1 MAESRDPMVDVVL
14 QAMGNSIASR
24 HQAAEV
30 LERVAEYGSAGCFPS
45 DVTCEQLGRA
55 IFRIAMN
62 APDDDPL
69 MSFLSGWRA
78 AERDFHRRSGCTA

>member
-1 MAESRDPMVDVVL
+1 MAESHDPLVDVVV
-14 QAMGNSIASR
+14 QAMSNTIASR

-30 LERVAEYGSAGCFPS
+30 LRCVAEDGSAGCFPS

-69 MSFLSGWRA
+69 VSLLSGWRA
-78 AERDFHRRSGCTA
+78 AERDFHRRCGCIA